1 VLEAGPVG
9 DPKSEDCSRLSGLL
23 VDLAQVAVKRGVM
36 LALPSG
42 LESGADLAAL
52 LGRIDPEGA
61 GAAFDPAA
69 QVTGGFA
76 PMGDLADL
84 ADRLALVVAADARR
98 ARAGRSAERLSVG
111 AGEIDWLALLENLR
125 DAGYTGWLVVDG
137 EADNPETARKGL
149 AALVRL
155 MGLAGV

>member
-1 VLEAGPVG
+1 LAG
-9 DPKSEDCSRLSGLL
+9 
-23 VDLAQVAVKRGVM
+23 
-36 LALPSG
+36 
-42 LESGADLAAL
+42 
-52 LGRIDPEGA
+52 
-61 GAAFDPAA
+61 
-69 QVTGGFA
+69 
-76 PMGDLADL
+76 
-84 ADRLALVVAADARR
+84 RLALVVAADARR

-111 AGEIDWLALLENLR
+111 AGEIDWLNLLENLR